1 MQLSEARNDLSTA
14 LHSRT
19 VIDMAIGAI
28 MAENRCTRDV
38 AFSILTRASSARNV
52 KLRDV
57 AATVITS
64 ISGEKQIDTYFDE

>member
-1 MQLSEARNDLSTA
+1 
-14 LHSRT
+14 
-19 VIDMAIGAI
+19 

-38 AFSILTRASSARNV
+38 AFSILTRASSACNV

>member
-1 MQLSEARNDLSTA
+1 
-14 LHSRT
+14 
-19 VIDMAIGAI
+19 MAIGAI
-28 MAENRCTRDV
+28 MAENRCTRD
-38 AFSILTRASSARNV
+38 AASSILTRVSSARNV